1 MAQDYYYSVKSFNWV
16 EEDNTFYA
24 SENDLWIHSH
34 SQPFPNGREQ
44 FYIVNDL
51 TEGFRRFR
59 FKKETVS
66 TEGNVEWIFESVDGI
81 LASILMNEKVEP
93 IETKEGKTVVYKGD
107 AKYSRTAYL
116 ELDGDTVRFDCS
128 DEEYGPIQFDI
139 NRLKEAID
147 KHLNNKL

>member
-24 SENDLWIHSH
+24 SEKDLFTHSH
-34 SQPFPNGREQ
+34 PEPFPNGREQ

-66 TEGNVEWIFESVDGI
+66 TEGNVEWIYESVDGI
-81 LASILMNEKVEP
+81 LASILTNQKVKPMESKGEK
-93 IETKEGKTVVYKGD
+93 TMVYEGD

-128 DEEYGPIQFDI
+128 DEEYGPIEFDI
-139 NRLKEAID
+139 KTLKEAID
-147 KHLNNKL
+147 KHLTNKL